1 MDINL
6 PLILML
12 LVAGTGLVWLYDIVF
27 LRKGRNAAIAAVE
40 AQFGHSAEGETKD
53 PGFAQARAAV
63 AAEPALVEYSKS
75 FFPVLFL
82 VFALRSFLIE
92 PFQIPSESMVP
103 TLLVGDFIAVSKF
116 SYGIRMPVF
125 RNKLVPVG
133 EPKRGEVM
141 VFFPPHKD
149 VYYIKRV
156 IGLPGDEVRYV
167 NNVLFIN
174 GEQVPQKLVKDETES
189 ACAYGSAHYQVFEET
204 LDGISY
210 HSRKCT
216 VPGRLSRNGVW
227 QVPEGHY
234 LMIGDNRD
242 NSSDGREWGFVP
254 EERIVGKAFAIWMHW
269 DKLLSIPSF
278 SRVGSI

>member
-12 LVAGTGLVWLYDIVF
+12 LVAGTGLVWLYDIAF

-40 AQFGHSAEGETKD
+40 AQFSHSGEGDTND
-53 PGFAQARAAV
+53 PGFVQARAAV

-116 SYGIRMPVF
+116 SYGVRMPVF

-141 VFFPPHKD
+141 VFFPP
-149 VYYIKRV
+149 IKMC
-156 IGLPGDEVRYV
+156 I
-167 NNVLFIN
+167 
-174 GEQVPQKLVKDETES
+174 T
-189 ACAYGSAHYQVFEET
+189 
-204 LDGISY
+204 
-210 HSRKCT
+210 
-216 VPGRLSRNGVW
+216 
-227 QVPEGHY
+227 
-234 LMIGDNRD
+234 
-242 NSSDGREWGFVP
+242 SSE
-254 EERIVGKAFAIWMHW
+254 
-269 DKLLSIPSF
+269 
-278 SRVGSI
+278 